1 MEGCDR
7 CLVRKRQQA
16 LQESKTKPSKPPS
29 PPWCGRHGGR
39 PEQQFGAATGSLQ
52 RWAAALPSSAFILLF
67 FPFFFFFLANAVY
80 KKLATV
86 FLKLCVGLGSVKLEN
101 PGH

>member
-1 MEGCDR
+1 MF
-7 CLVRKRQQA
+7 LN
-16 LQESKTKPSKPPS
+16 LL
-29 PPWCGRHGGR
+29 
-39 PEQQFGAATGSLQ
+39 GSDCI
-52 RWAAALPSSAFILLF
+52 AVAFFSL
-67 FPFFFFFLANAVY
+67 FFFFLANAVY